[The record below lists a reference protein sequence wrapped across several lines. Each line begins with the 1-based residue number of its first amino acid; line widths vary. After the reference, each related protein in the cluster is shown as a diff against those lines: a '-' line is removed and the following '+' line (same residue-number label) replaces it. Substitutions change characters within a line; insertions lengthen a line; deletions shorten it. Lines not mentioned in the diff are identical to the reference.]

1 MSLPCTLPAHTACG
15 WPCCGPQGVAGVAGT
30 GHLAPSLP
38 GWVSCGGCAPP
49 PAGRGQGLRGWRL
62 ATLTLWP
69 SAEDPAESALLDWRP
84 QEAAP
89 ASLDGQREQEGDGH
103 VPGRGGVGAPQG
115 GHPGGGLLG
124 ANPQGASG
132 RPAPAPRAAGWFAGR
147 ARLDPASS
155 GCWEAEVAGP
165 PPTEALGG
173 APQGPPLREGRAQPR
188 RPAQARPAPDS
199 APGGSGLPSASSP
212 RPCGLC
218 GGRGREQ

>member
-103 VPGRGGVGAPQG
+103 VPGGGGVGAPQG

-132 RPAPAPRAAGWFAGR
+132 RPAPAPRAAGRFAGR

-155 GCWEAEVAGP
+155 GCWEAQVAGP
-165 PPTEALGG
+165 PHGSPGG
-173 APQGPPLREGRAQPR
+173 PPRGRPLREGRAQPR

>member
-1 MSLPCTLPAHTACG
+1 MGGPAAG
-15 WPCCGPQGVAGVAGT
+15 PRVWPVWRVQGTSPV
-30 GHLAPSLP
+30 PSLP

-49 PAGRGQGLRGWRL
+49 PARRGQGLRGWRL

-103 VPGRGGVGAPQG
+103 VPGGGGVGAPQG

-132 RPAPAPRAAGWFAGR
+132 RPERAPRAAGWFAGR

-165 PPTEALGG
+165 PHGSPGG
-173 APQGPPLREGRAQPR
+173 GPSGPPSERGKGSATPTCPGTSSPGLCARRVRVAVRLVPTALWALR
-188 RPAQARPAPDS
+188 RPWT
-199 APGGSGLPSASSP
+199 
-212 RPCGLC
+212 
-218 GGRGREQ
+218 